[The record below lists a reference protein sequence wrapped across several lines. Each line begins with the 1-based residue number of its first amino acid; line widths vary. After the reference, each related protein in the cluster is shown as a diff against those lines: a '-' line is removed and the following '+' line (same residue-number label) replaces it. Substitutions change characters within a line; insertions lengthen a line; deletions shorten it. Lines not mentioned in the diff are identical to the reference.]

1 VTLLIAIPVAL
12 LIGLSLGALGGG
24 GSILTVPALV
34 YLLGQSAHAATT
46 GSLII
51 VGVTALASMLAHAR
65 ARHVRMTQ
73 GSLFAVLGIAGTYA
87 GSHLSAR
94 VDPDVLLAAFSVVIV
109 AAATAMLLRRRRGAP
124 SRSPADARLPVSIS
138 AGPFSGSEIPET
150 FSVPGRDWKPSP
162 PAAAVTSP
170 SGRRRPIGARR
181 VALVVATATG
191 VGLVTGF
198 FGVGGGFVVVPA
210 LVLALGY
217 DMPVAVGT
225 SLLVIALNSAT
236 ALAARAGQ
244 HVTLDWPLLGV
255 FTAVAVLGSLVG
267 GRVSSRANPDRLT
280 IGFVVLLYAVAAY
293 TGVRSGAHLF

>member
-1 VTLLIAIPVAL
+1 MLLIAIPVAL

-51 VGVTALASMLAHAR
+51 VGVTALASMLTHAR

-94 VDPDVLLAAFSVVIV
+94 VNPDVLLAAFSVVIV
-109 AAATAMLLRRRRGAP
+109 VAATAMLLRRRHGAP

-138 AGPFSGSEIPET
+138 AGPSSGSEIPET
-150 FSVPGRDWKPSP
+150 FSVPGRDSEPS
-162 PAAAVTSP
+162 AVTSP
-170 SGRRRPIGARR
+170 SGRRHPIGARR

-255 FTAVAVLGSLVG
+255 FTGVAVLGSLVG